1 MIKHS
6 PSQVLLKAA
15 GGDVEM
21 ELIGGAYIWSLM
33 KKETVGISHDV
44 SLHKINSLHH
54 SGYSGASL
62 PDNGPDPV
70 AATGTLLSLV
80 FS

>member
-1 MIKHS
+1 MDHGLPSGPLLIKHS

-44 SLHKINSLHH
+44 SLHKINSLQITHR
-54 SGYSGASL
+54 SY
-62 PDNGPDPV
+62 
-70 AATGTLLSLV
+70 LSRLYLGE
-80 FS
+80 